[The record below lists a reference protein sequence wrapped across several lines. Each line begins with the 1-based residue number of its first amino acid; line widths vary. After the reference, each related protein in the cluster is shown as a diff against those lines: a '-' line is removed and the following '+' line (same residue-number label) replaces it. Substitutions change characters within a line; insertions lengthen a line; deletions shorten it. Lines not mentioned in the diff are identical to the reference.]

1 MEQVSSR
8 RKACDYCVARKAKCD
23 ARKPTCSNCTL
34 YAVTCKTTVTS
45 KLKTRPRESE
55 SQPDRI
61 TVLEE
66 RLATIESLLTVLAG
80 NAVAQPQHDT
90 SNPINNVAL
99 SNSFDSWGISPS
111 QTPHD
116 STGCL
121 LAPNVASISP
131 TVTPPTSNQLEL
143 APLSE
148 VLPLV
153 DNYFRNYN
161 PIIPLFDETAFMR
174 MLLDFFA
181 QTTKRSIISW
191 AAINVVLAINYRAL
205 EGRGSD
211 DAALNRCL
219 QNVRSVMS
227 ELMVQGK
234 DLMGLQVLLG
244 VVILF
249 LGSSDFQL
257 AIVLTGSVVKL
268 AQSLRLNS
276 KEALEGLTNAEKA
289 HRTHLFWLSYI
300 YDRQISQRSQC
311 PYSHLDPDT
320 DMDLPESYPENNL
333 GIMASS
339 TDSIRFNYLRA
350 KAQFAYIQGKVY
362 DLLYSQKSTTLTKEQ
377 KNSMILRIEEMLA
390 EWVQEIPEELHTAEG
405 IRERLSPAAT
415 DLMMNL
421 WFHHAECRI
430 KIRSIFTFED
440 AWVNRVRLY
449 LSPAV
454 IDMSDNI
461 GGEVGRGDIPP
472 LPSGWDECVGY
483 GRVCLE
489 LLLKKRPTE
498 YILWL
503 HNCGSFSCL
512 ILLIV
517 NLIEHP
523 DHAFTTNDHQ
533 LLDNCFMV
541 FQEMSRHLP
550 KEPYGAMLA
559 MARELDGKAMEQV
572 NRKRI
577 FKEELCQV
585 DDFMMSPSTA
595 WEILDNVDF
604 Q

>member
-8 RKACDYCVARKAKCD
+8 RKACDYCVAKKAKCD

-45 KLKTRPRESE
+45 KRKTRPREPV

-61 TVLEE
+61 ALLEE

-80 NAVAQPQHDT
+80 NAVAQPQHD
-90 SNPINNVAL
+90 IGGLVNNDAF
-99 SNSFDSWGISPS
+99 SNSFDNWGISPG

-116 STGCL
+116 TSGCL
-121 LAPNVASISP
+121 STSTTAS
-131 TVTPPTSNQLEL
+131 VTHPVNATTSSQLEL

-181 QTTKRSIISW
+181 QTAKRSIISW
-191 AAINVVLAINYRAL
+191 AAINVVLAISYRVL

-211 DAALNRCL
+211 DAALKTCL
-219 QNVRSVMS
+219 QNTRSVIS

-244 VVILF
+244 TVILF

-268 AQSLRLNS
+268 AQSLCLNS
-276 KEALEGLTNAEKA
+276 KQALEGLTKAEKA
-289 HRTHLFWLSYI
+289 HRTQLFWLSYI
-300 YDRQISQRSQC
+300 YDRGISQRCQS
-311 PYSHLDPDT
+311 PYSQLDTDA
-320 DMDLPESYPENNL
+320 DMDLPDPNPENNV
-333 GIMASS
+333 GVMISC

-350 KAQFAYIQGKVY
+350 RARFAYIQGKAF
-362 DLLYSQKSTTLTKEQ
+362 DLLYSQKSTTLAKEQ
-377 KNSMILRIEEMLA
+377 KHSMMLRIEEMLV
-390 EWVQEIPEELHTAEG
+390 EWVQEIPVELHTAEG
-405 IRERLSPAAT
+405 IRERFSPAAT

-430 KIRSIFTFED
+430 KIRSIFAFED
-440 AWVNRVRLY
+440 AWVNRVKLY
-449 LSPAV
+449 LSPPV
-454 IDMSDNI
+454 IDMSDDVD
-461 GGEVGRGDIPP
+461 GEVRRGDIPP
-472 LPSGWDECVGY
+472 LPSGWDECVIY

-512 ILLIV
+512 VLLIV
-517 NLIEHP
+517 NLIEYP
-523 DHAFTTNDHQ
+523 DHAFTTNDRQ
-533 LLDNCFMV
+533 LLDNCFTV
-541 FQEMSRHLP
+541 FQEMSRYLP

-559 MARELDGKAMEQV
+559 MARELDGKAMELV
-572 NRKRI
+572 NRKRLANEGPC
-577 FKEELCQV
+577 KV
-585 DDFMMSPSTA
+585 DFMMSPSTA
-595 WEILDNVDF
+595 WEILDDIEF
-604 Q
+604 R

>member
-45 KLKTRPRESE
+45 KHRARPRESA

-61 TVLEE
+61 ALLEE
-66 RLATIESLLTVLAG
+66 RLATIESLLTVIAG
-80 NAVAQPQHDT
+80 NPVTQPQHDIT
-90 SNPINNVAL
+90 GPINNAVS
-99 SNSFDSWGISPS
+99 SNSFDSWGVSPG
-111 QTPHD
+111 QTPHVVA
-116 STGCL
+116 GCL
-121 LAPNVASISP
+121 STPAKDSASPPLS
-131 TVTPPTSNQLEL
+131 TPTSNLEL

-161 PIIPLFDETAFMR
+161 PIIPLFEETAFMR
-174 MLLDFFA
+174 MLLDFYA
-181 QTTKRSIISW
+181 RTSKKSIITW
-191 AAINVVLAINYRAL
+191 AAINVVVAINYRVL

-211 DAALNRCL
+211 DAALNTCL

-227 ELMVQGK
+227 ELMIQGK

-249 LGSSDFQL
+249 LGSSELQL

-289 HRTHLFWLSYI
+289 QRTQLFWLTYI
-300 YDRQISQRSQC
+300 YDRRSQS
-311 PYSHLDPDT
+311 PYSLLDTDT
-320 DMDLPESYPENNL
+320 DMDLPDSDPENNF
-333 GIMASS
+333 GVITSS
-339 TDSIRFNYLRA
+339 THSIRFNYLRA
-350 KAQFAYIQGKVY
+350 KAQFAYIQGKAY
-362 DLLYSQKSTTLTKEQ
+362 DLLYSQKSTTLTKGQ
-377 KNSMILRIEEMLA
+377 KHNMILRIEEMLA
-390 EWVQEIPEELHTAEG
+390 EWVHEIPVELHTAEG
-405 IRERLSPAAT
+405 IRERLSPTAT

-449 LSPAV
+449 LTLAV
-454 IDMSDNI
+454 IDISDDVD
-461 GGEVGRGDIPP
+461 GEVRRGDIPP

-489 LLLKKRPTE
+489 LLSKRRPTE

-503 HNCGSFSCL
+503 HSCGSFSCL

-523 DHAFTTNDHQ
+523 DHAFTTNDRQ
-533 LLDNCFMV
+533 LLDNCFMM
-541 FQEMSRHLP
+541 FQEVSRYLP
-550 KEPYGAMLA
+550 KEPYGTMLA
-559 MARELDGKAMEQV
+559 MSRDLDVKAMEQV

-577 FKEELCQV
+577 AKDGLCEV
-585 DDFMMSPSTA
+585 DGFMMSPSTA
-595 WEILDNVDF
+595 WEILDNIEF

>member
-1 MEQVSSR
+1 M
-8 RKACDYCVARKAKCD
+8 
-23 ARKPTCSNCTL
+23 
-34 YAVTCKTTVTS
+34 
-45 KLKTRPRESE
+45 
-55 SQPDRI
+55 
-61 TVLEE
+61 LEE

-90 SNPINNVAL
+90 SNPINNVAF

-121 LAPNVASISP
+121 LASNVASISP

-205 EGRGSD
+205 EGRGSN

-300 YDRQISQRSQC
+300 YDRVSIS
-311 PYSHLDPDT
+311 
-320 DMDLPESYPENNL
+320 
-333 GIMASS
+333 
-339 TDSIRFNYLRA
+339 LRPPCTE
-350 KAQFAYIQGKVY
+350 VY
-362 DLLYSQKSTTLTKEQ
+362 
-377 KNSMILRIEEMLA
+377 
-390 EWVQEIPEELHTAEG
+390 
-405 IRERLSPAAT
+405 
-415 DLMMNL
+415 
-421 WFHHAECRI
+421 
-430 KIRSIFTFED
+430 
-440 AWVNRVRLY
+440 
-449 LSPAV
+449 
-454 IDMSDNI
+454 
-461 GGEVGRGDIPP
+461 
-472 LPSGWDECVGY
+472 
-483 GRVCLE
+483 
-489 LLLKKRPTE
+489 
-498 YILWL
+498 
-503 HNCGSFSCL
+503 
-512 ILLIV
+512 
-517 NLIEHP
+517 
-523 DHAFTTNDHQ
+523 
-533 LLDNCFMV
+533 
-541 FQEMSRHLP
+541 
-550 KEPYGAMLA
+550 
-559 MARELDGKAMEQV
+559 
-572 NRKRI
+572 
-577 FKEELCQV
+577 
-585 DDFMMSPSTA
+585 
-595 WEILDNVDF
+595 
-604 Q
+604 

>member
-45 KLKTRPRESE
+45 KRKTRPRESE
-55 SQPDRI
+55 TQPDRI
-61 TVLEE
+61 AVLEE

-90 SNPINNVAL
+90 SINNVAL

-116 STGCL
+116 NTGCL
-121 LAPNVASISP
+121 SASHAISISP
-131 TVTPPTSNQLEL
+131 TITPPTSNQLEL

-161 PIIPLFDETAFMR
+161 SIIPLFEETVFMR

-181 QTTKRSIISW
+181 QTTKRSIVSW
-191 AAINVVLAINYRAL
+191 AAINIVLAINYRVL
-205 EGRGSD
+205 EGRSSN

-268 AQSLRLNS
+268 AQSLCLNS
-276 KEALEGLTNAEKA
+276 KEALEGLTNAEKSQ
-289 HRTHLFWLSYI
+289 RVQLFWLSYI

-311 PYSHLDPDT
+311 PYSHLDADT
-320 DMDLPESYPENNL
+320 DIELPDLNPENNL
-333 GIMASS
+333 GVMVSS
-339 TDSIRFNYLRA
+339 TDSVRFNYLRV

-362 DLLYSQKSTTLTKEQ
+362 DLLYSQKSTTLTQDQ
-377 KNSMILRIEEMLA
+377 KYNMILRIEEMLA
-390 EWVQEIPEELHTAEG
+390 EWVQEIPVELHTAQG

-430 KIRSIFTFED
+430 KIHSIFTFED

-454 IDMSDNI
+454 IGMSNDI
-461 GGEVGRGDIPP
+461 DGEVRRGDIPP
-472 LPSGWDECVGY
+472 CRLDGMNALGMAECV
-483 GRVCLE
+483 
-489 LLLKKRPTE
+489 
-498 YILWL
+498 W
-503 HNCGSFSCL
+503 SC
-512 ILLIV
+512 
-517 NLIEHP
+517 
-523 DHAFTTNDHQ
+523 F
-533 LLDNCFMV
+533 
-541 FQEMSRHLP
+541 
-550 KEPYGAMLA
+550 
-559 MARELDGKAMEQV
+559 
-572 NRKRI
+572 
-577 FKEELCQV
+577 
-585 DDFMMSPSTA
+585 
-595 WEILDNVDF
+595 
-604 Q
+604 